1 MGFYPLRDH
10 EEFVHD
16 VSSYVPRS
24 DDIKGALCT
33 SRTVTDKL
41 LKKNGSTLGT
51 ETKAFYRMVSKGYIK
66 LNETRE
72 KGKCQKSEDT
82 IITDLL
88 SAFHVFDIQ
97 KKGYIES
104 RDLREALSL
113 IETDIPSKELQQMF
127 KEIGLLSDR
136 KITFAEF
143 CSLVTDR
150 SDVF

>member
-1 MGFYPLRDH
+1 MIINCVIYLFL
-10 EEFVHD
+10 
-16 VSSYVPRS
+16 
-24 DDIKGALCT
+24 
-33 SRTVTDKL
+33 
-41 LKKNGSTLGT
+41 
-51 ETKAFYRMVSKGYIK
+51 GYIK

-104 RDLREALSL
+104 RDLREALGL
-113 IETDIPSKELQQMF
+113 VETDISSKELQQMF

-136 KITFAEF
+136 KITFAGNALRETVDSYPRMIHDLDF
-143 CSLVTDR
+143 TKALGR
-150 SDVF
+150 GRGNPL

>member
-1 MGFYPLRDH
+1 MIINCAIYLFL
-10 EEFVHD
+10 
-16 VSSYVPRS
+16 
-24 DDIKGALCT
+24 
-33 SRTVTDKL
+33 
-41 LKKNGSTLGT
+41 
-51 ETKAFYRMVSKGYIK
+51 GYIK

-136 KITFAEF
+136 KITFAGNVLRETVDSYPRMIHDLDF
-143 CSLVTDR
+143 TKALGGGR
-150 SDVF
+150 GNPL